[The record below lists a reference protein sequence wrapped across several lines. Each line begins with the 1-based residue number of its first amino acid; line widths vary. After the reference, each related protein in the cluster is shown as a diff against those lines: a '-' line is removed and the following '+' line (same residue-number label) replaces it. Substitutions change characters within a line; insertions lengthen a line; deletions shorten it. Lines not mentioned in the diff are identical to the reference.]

1 MYWASIVCQALCQ
14 IGGCQT
20 FWSQDPL
27 ILLKIIEDF
36 QELLF
41 IGIIYIDIFHVKTE
55 NGENILKYIY
65 F

>member
-1 MYWASIVCQALCQ
+1 MD
-14 IGGCQT
+14 GCQT

-27 ILLKIIEDF
+27 ILLKIIEEF

-41 IGIIYIDIFHVKTE
+41 VGIIYIDIFQIRTE